1 MKEHIKMSKKII
13 LASIIAIV
21 FSFGA
26 IWGGMSL
33 VNYADTPQTSQALQK
48 TISVSS
54 EGTVKVKPDM
64 ANINVGVQTED
75 KSSKIAQQENATKMN
90 KVMQVLKELKIAD
103 TDIKTSQYTIYP
115 IETYSEKDQRSFI
128 TGYRVINTLEI
139 TVKDIS
145 KVGAVIDAVTA
156 NDANTVSNIQFTVA
170 DPDKYYL
177 QALENATGKAK
188 AKADVLAKQFGIK
201 IGLPS
206 QINETSGGYYPPVMY
221 STMDAVKARAE
232 VAPATSI
239 STGELEIRAS
249 VGLVYTY

>member
-1 MKEHIKMSKKII
+1 MSKKIM
-13 LASIIAIV
+13 LVCALTFV
-21 FSFGA
+21 FAFGA
-26 IWGGMSL
+26 ITGGFSL
-33 VNYADTPQTSQALQK
+33 IGNADVPQTPQK

-64 ANINVGVQTED
+64 VYINVGVQTEN
-75 KSSKIAQQENATKMN
+75 KSSKAAQQENATKMN
-90 KVMQVLKELKIAD
+90 KVMQVLKEQKIAD

-115 IETYSEKDQRSFI
+115 IETYSEKDQRSYV

-139 TVKDIS
+139 TIRDIS
-145 KVGAVIDAVTA
+145 KVGAAIDAVTA
-156 NDANTVSNIQFTVA
+156 NEANTVSNIRFTVA

-177 QALENATGKAK
+177 QALENATLKAK

-206 QINETSGGYYPPVMY
+206 QINESSGGYNPPIMY
-221 STMDAVKARAE
+221 ARMDSLKSSVAEAAR
-232 VAPATSI
+232 TDI
-239 STGELEIRAS
+239 SSGELEIRAS

>member
-1 MKEHIKMSKKII
+1 MSKKII
-13 LASIIAIV
+13 LVSILAFV
-21 FSFGA
+21 FTFGA
-26 IWGGMSL
+26 LWGGISL
-33 VNYADTPQTSQALQK
+33 VNYAETPQTLQK

-54 EGTVKVKPDM
+54 EGSVKVKPDM
-64 ANINVGVQTED
+64 ASISVGVQTEN
-75 KSSKIAQQENATKMN
+75 KSSKIAQQENATKMS
-90 KVMQVLKELKIAD
+90 KVMQVLKGLKIAD

-128 TGYRVINTLEI
+128 TGYRVINTLEVAI
-139 TVKDIS
+139 KDIT

-170 DPDKYYL
+170 NPDKYYL

-206 QINETSGGYYPPVMY
+206 QINETSGGYYPPIMY

-232 VAPATSI
+232 SAPATSI
-239 STGELEIRAS
+239 STGELEIKAS
-249 VGLVYTY
+249 VGLVYAY